1 MAGVWPTLHNDEV
14 VHGSREKV
22 RCLVQAAVAVG
33 SVVLAS
39 CASGSTAALPQT
51 TPSPTTGAPA
61 VAVTSAVPAASESSL
76 VDAIAA
82 ALPSSQEGA
91 VTFAP
96 SEAKCLADRVVADIG
111 AARLVT
117 LGADSG
123 DDLTSLAWTAAE
135 REVVFAAITGCID
148 MHAQLS
154 ALFADSFNGDTH
166 LADCVATAYEKSGVL
181 AEAIFETSPD
191 PALDHRIDATINDA
205 VASCS

>member
-1 MAGVWPTLHNDEV
+1 MTGGWPSPHNGEM
-14 VHGSREKV
+14 V
-22 RCLVQAAVAVG
+22 RGRRRNARCVVQAVVAVG
-33 SVVLAS
+33 SVVLVS
-39 CASGSTAALPQT
+39 CGSGSATAPPAIT
-51 TPSPTTGAPA
+51 SSPTTGAPA
-61 VAVTSAVPAASESSL
+61 LAVTSAVPASESSL
-76 VDAIAA
+76 VEAIAA
-82 ALPSSQEGA
+82 ALPSSHEGA

-117 LGADSG
+117 LGADTG
-123 DDLTSLAWTAAE
+123 DDLTSLAWTPAE

-148 MHAQLS
+148 MQAQLS

-166 LADCVATAYEKSGVL
+166 LADCVAAAYEKSGVL